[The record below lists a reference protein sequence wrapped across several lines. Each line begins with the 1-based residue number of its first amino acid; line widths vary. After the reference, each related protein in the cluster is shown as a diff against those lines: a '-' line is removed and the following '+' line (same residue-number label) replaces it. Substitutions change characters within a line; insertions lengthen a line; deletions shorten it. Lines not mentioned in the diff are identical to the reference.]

1 MDIKFKELLHSY
13 IPKGK
18 AWEDNQYLDQILE
31 GFSDEFGRVH
41 KKIKTFYD
49 NFNIINSNIYTIRHS
64 EDYLIVQGLYNDSEL
79 QRIILE
85 YLNKD
90 YHFIDALED
99 FASFMSLPI
108 RFLKLPTS
116 FEVGFSQVGD
126 ELGDPNARE
135 NMNLFVSFDNV
146 NGLTCLEYNK
156 VRWLAEY
163 LKPPYLSITYTN
175 APSSSISNFEVGFS
189 QVGDELGGF
198 ETCTIIL

>member
-1 MDIKFKELLHSY
+1 MDLKFKELLKSY

-18 AWEDNQYLDQILE
+18 AWEDNPEFNNILE
-31 GFSDEFGRVH
+31 GFSSELGRVH
-41 KKIKTFYD
+41 KNIKTFYD
-49 NFNIINSNIYTIRHS
+49 SVNLINSNIYADRHS
-64 EDYLIVQGLYNDSEL
+64 TDYLIPKGLYNNNEL
-79 QRIILE
+79 QHIILE

-90 YHFIDALED
+90 YPFIDALED
-99 FASFMSLPI
+99 FASFINLPI

-135 NMNLFVSFDNV
+135 NMNLFISFDNV

-156 VRWLAEY
+156 MRWLAEY